1 MYLTKY
7 QEQLLAGEKGNAI
20 AKMMNLV
27 VKIGEVNNADKLI
40 KIESAQIA
48 GVSYHT
54 VGDAIFSF
62 FKLLSN
68 NDVKVSVPSWLN
80 PAGMDRSRWKEMG
93 VKTKFAEKQ
102 FEIIK
107 HYEEMGINITL
118 TCTPYLIGFAPSY
131 GDHLAWSESSAVT
144 MANSFFGARTNR
156 EGGPSSLA
164 SAITGFTANYGMHK
178 EENRLPKTLVKINS
192 EIKTLSDFSALG
204 YWYGETFGDSIPLFS
219 NLNGLSID
227 EAKMLSSA
235 IAASGSVPLFH
246 VEAKTPEAKMIDKG
260 EIEAK
265 IEYTEKEKKG
275 VYERFNQIRE
285 NVDLV
290 AIGCPHTSINDL
302 QLIDKYTQETKIK
315 QEIEVWIFT
324 SNVVSRETRV
334 SSLIRRL
341 ETKGMKIFTDT
352 CMVVSPAIS
361 DKFKNI
367 LTNSAKAAYYLTR
380 NSSIHVNLL
389 SLNEIMESIA
399 Q

>member
-7 QEQLLAGEKGNAI
+7 QERLLAGEKGNAI

-40 KIESAQIA
+40 QVENAQIA

-62 FKLLSN
+62 FDLLSSD
-68 NDVKVSVPSWLN
+68 DVEVSVPSWLN

-93 VKTKFAEKQ
+93 VKADFADKQ

-107 HYEEMGINITL
+107 NYEKMGINITL

-164 SAITGFTANYGMHK
+164 SAITGFTANYGMH
-178 EENRLPKTLVKINS
+178 EDENRVPKTLVEINS
-192 EIKTLSDFSALG
+192 EMKSLSDFSVLG

-219 NLNGLSID
+219 NLNSFSID

-246 VEAKTPEAKMIDKG
+246 VEAKTPEAKLVRID
-260 EIEAK
+260 EIEK
-265 IEYTEKEKKG
+265 TVEYTEKEKNSI
-275 VYERFNQIRE
+275 YEHFNQVKE
-285 NVDLV
+285 NADLV
-290 AIGCPHTSINDL
+290 AIGCPHTSLKDL
-302 QLIDKYTQETKIK
+302 QLIDKYTQKTKIK
-315 QEIEVWIFT
+315 PNIEVWIFT
-324 SNVVSRETRV
+324 SKIISQDERASR
-334 SSLIRRL
+334 LIQKL
-341 ETKGMKIFTDT
+341 ETKGIKVFTDT
-352 CMVVSPAIS
+352 CMVVSPAVS
-361 DKFKNI
+361 DRFKNI

-380 NSSIHVNLL
+380 DSSINLC
-389 SLNEIMESIA
+389 
-399 Q
+399 